1 MRKGPGT
8 CIFEDSCVL
17 AAGELWLKR
26 RAAMTSQLLMTVH
39 TSSAHSGH
47 RGPSG
52 GGQLL
57 SPIVGYGGS
66 VRGKSEDR
74 HPVTESPSL
83 RPCSPPSWS
92 ISA

>member
-1 MRKGPGT
+1 MRKRPGT

-52 GGQLL
+52 GGSCCHPL
-57 SPIVGYGGS
+57 SAMATQSGERV
-66 VRGKSEDR
+66 KTD
-74 HPVTESPSL
+74 TQ
-83 RPCSPPSWS
+83 
-92 ISA
+92 

>member
-52 GGQLL
+52 GAAAVTHCRLWRL
-57 SPIVGYGGS
+57 SQG
-66 VRGKSEDR
+66 E
-74 HPVTESPSL
+74 E
-83 RPCSPPSWS
+83 
-92 ISA
+92 